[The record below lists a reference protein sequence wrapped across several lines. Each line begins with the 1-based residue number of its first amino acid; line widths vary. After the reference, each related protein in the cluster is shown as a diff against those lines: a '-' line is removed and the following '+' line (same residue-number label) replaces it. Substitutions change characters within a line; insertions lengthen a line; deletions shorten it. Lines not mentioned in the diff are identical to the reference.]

1 MTPTTILTYTG
12 QRLDLAAPDPAAI
25 NLTDI
30 AHGLAHTI
38 RWRGALGPLTV
49 AQHSVLCAMHYRLA
63 GNPAAQRLALLH
75 DAAEAYLGDV
85 PSPAKRA
92 CPHGDL
98 DHLEADLL
106 RVISQRFA
114 LDRTPAELVTAVDL
128 DVRAWEV
135 QTYRPR
141 TWVGVQLTALFGSP
155 SRPVLCE
162 DQGWAYFLN
171 EARPWSAGEA
181 EQVFL
186 DISHRT
192 LVLEDPT

>member
-1 MTPTTILTYTG
+1 MTPTTILTYSG
-12 QRLDLAAPDPAAI
+12 ARLDLAAPDPAAI
-25 NLTDI
+25 CLTDI

-98 DHLEADLL
+98 DLLELDIVHAIARRFELDLAQ
-106 RVISQRFA
+106 S
-114 LDRTPAELVTAVDL
+114 ELVAAVDL
-128 DVRAWEV
+128 DMRAWEV
-135 QTYRPR
+135 QSYRPR
-141 TWVGVQLTALFGSP
+141 TWGGVDLTATFGAP
-155 SRPVLCE
+155 SRQSMCE

-171 EARPWSAGEA
+171 EARPWGAGEA
-181 EQVFL
+181 EQIFL
-186 DISHRT
+186 DISYRT
-192 LVLEDPT
+192 LDIEDPT

>member
-1 MTPTTILTYTG
+1 MNATTILTYTG
-12 QRLDLAAPDPAAI
+12 QRLDLAHPDPQAI

-49 AQHSVLCAMHYRLA
+49 AQHAVLCAAHYRLA

-98 DHLEADLL
+98 DHLEGDLM
-106 RVISQRFA
+106 RAIAARFD
-114 LDRTPAELVTAVDL
+114 LDLYQDIIVSEVDL

-135 QTYRPR
+135 QTFRCEHWNR
-141 TWVGVQLTALFGSP
+141 VSLAAIFGAP
-155 SRPVLCE
+155 SRDRIRDE
-162 DQGWAYFLN
+162 DYIFDYADIELWPLD
-171 EARPWSAGEA
+171 EAWMLFESVAIDLG
-181 EQVFL
+181 
-186 DISHRT
+186 
-192 LVLEDPT
+192 LEEP